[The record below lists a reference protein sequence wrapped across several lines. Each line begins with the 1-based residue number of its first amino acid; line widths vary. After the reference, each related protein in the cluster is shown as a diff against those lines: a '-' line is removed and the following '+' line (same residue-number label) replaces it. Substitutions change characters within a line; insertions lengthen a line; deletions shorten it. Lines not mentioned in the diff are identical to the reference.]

1 MKLLKPATQSKDVIN
16 SIEINLRPEKD
27 TLVPH
32 STGHLLYSAVLSSI
46 EKSNPELS
54 EKIHGSDNSKISVT
68 PLNGEFDRKDH
79 NRKRVFQDTEYNFF
93 INLIDTSG
101 FQELFNDLVLSGE
114 GLTVA
119 DAEFEIT
126 GMNTEEITWS
136 ELMEKKMPENL
147 YFHFLS
153 PVSIN
158 YRDSEVTEM
167 FPHREAIFQALL
179 DSWNRNAPEDMHFEL
194 NTEKI
199 KESVVEKVK
208 RNKYGD
214 PEYQT
219 HSKVITRKNKNQ
231 IKAFGFTGKT
241 EYSFVDAEDSLK
253 KKLAILTRYAKHA
266 GLGSHTARGLGNTYT
281 EVRY

>member
-1 MKLLKPATQSKDVIN
+1 MIN
-16 SIEINLRPEKD
+16 SIEINLRPEED
-27 TLVPH
+27 ALVPH
-32 STGHLLYSAVLSSI
+32 STGHLLYSAVLNSI
-46 EKSNPELS
+46 KKSNPELS
-54 EKIHGSDNSKISVT
+54 GEIHKSDNSKVSVT

-93 INLIDTSG
+93 INLIDTGG
-101 FQELFNDLVLSGE
+101 FQELFNDLVLQGE
-114 GLTVA
+114 GLEVA

-136 ELMEKKMPENL
+136 DLMEKKTPEGL

-167 FPHREAIFQALL
+167 YPHREAVFQALL
-179 DSWNRNAPEDMHFEL
+179 NSWNRNAPEDMHFQL
-194 NTEKI
+194 DTEQI
-199 KESVVEKVK
+199 KKQVVEKVK

-219 HSKVITRKNKNQ
+219 HSKVITQKNKNQ

-241 EYSFVDAEDSLK
+241 EYAFKNADDSLK